1 MGSPFNGDTFIE
13 QEFLYLKE
21 RFELTTAVETGT
33 HEADTTVWLAK
44 NFLKTVS
51 CELNHDLV
59 EKARRSSSARMSTL
73 RCSRAAVMPA

>member
-44 NFLKTVS
+44 NFLKIVS
-51 CELNHDLV
+51 CELDHDRV
-59 EKARRSSSARMSTL
+59 EKAKEKFKQEMKL
-73 RCSRAAVMPA
+73 K

>member
-33 HEADTTVWLAK
+33 HEG
-44 NFLKTVS
+44 FLRT
-51 CELNHDLV
+51 
-59 EKARRSSSARMSTL
+59 RQ
-73 RCSRAAVMPA
+73 